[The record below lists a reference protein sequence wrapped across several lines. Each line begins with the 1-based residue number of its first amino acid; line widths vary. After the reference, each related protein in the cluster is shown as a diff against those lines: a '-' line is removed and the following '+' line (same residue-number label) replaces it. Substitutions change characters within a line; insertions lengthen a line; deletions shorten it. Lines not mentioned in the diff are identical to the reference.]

1 MAAPGATAELSAKH
15 IAELRGQ
22 PCSGIPPALASGRG
36 SLHPEKALPHRRGAS
51 AGGPAVLSCVLSFE
65 ALTQT
70 LWSKEALWNWTDANV
85 SLKEAPGAWAGAFG
99 PVTERRGSSLCPP
112 RALAQPLLLA
122 GRPVHQTG
130 HTSHPLIPGVLLDSP
145 GTGGTAGLVGEQG
158 LGPSLLLRVLGV
170 LDSVRHWVNV
180 TNTTATEPSW
190 ALRAQRQPR
199 PAGTEPR
206 PPTHQRCPEPGAH
219 SPAPSGRNR
228 PPQHCAQ
235 RRERRSVHTD
245 FIPKSFSFRK
255 IELISHESSCFI

>member
-1 MAAPGATAELSAKH
+1 M
-15 IAELRGQ
+15 
-22 PCSGIPPALASGRG
+22 
-36 SLHPEKALPHRRGAS
+36 
-51 AGGPAVLSCVLSFE
+51 
-65 ALTQT
+65 
-70 LWSKEALWNWTDANV
+70 

-112 RALAQPLLLA
+112 RALAQPVLLA

-130 HTSHPLIPGVLLDSP
+130 HTSHPLILAFSSTPREPAVLP
-145 GTGGTAGLVGEQG
+145 VWLVSRGWA
-158 LGPSLLLRVLGV
+158 PSLLLRVLGV

-180 TNTTATEPSW
+180 TNTTPTEPSW

-199 PAGTEPR
+199 PAGTEPC

-235 RRERRSVHTD
+235 RRERKSVHTD
-245 FIPKSFSFRK
+245 FIPKCFSFRK

>member
-65 ALTQT
+65 VLTQT

-130 HTSHPLIPGVLLDSP
+130 HTSHPLILAFSSTPREPAVLPVWSVSRGWARASFFVRSESLTLFD
-145 GTGGTAGLVGEQG
+145 AG
-158 LGPSLLLRVLGV
+158 
-170 LDSVRHWVNV
+170 
-180 TNTTATEPSW
+180 
-190 ALRAQRQPR
+190 
-199 PAGTEPR
+199 
-206 PPTHQRCPEPGAH
+206 
-219 SPAPSGRNR
+219 
-228 PPQHCAQ
+228 
-235 RRERRSVHTD
+235 
-245 FIPKSFSFRK
+245 
-255 IELISHESSCFI
+255 

>member
-1 MAAPGATAELSAKH
+1 MAAPRATAELSAKH

-158 LGPSLLLRVLGV
+158 LGPSLLLRVLRV
-170 LDSVRHWVNV
+170 LDSVR
-180 TNTTATEPSW
+180 
-190 ALRAQRQPR
+190 R
-199 PAGTEPR
+199 
-206 PPTHQRCPEPGAH
+206 
-219 SPAPSGRNR
+219 
-228 PPQHCAQ
+228 
-235 RRERRSVHTD
+235 
-245 FIPKSFSFRK
+245 
-255 IELISHESSCFI
+255 